1 MPSRDTLLSKLR
13 RHAGRS
19 AVFGTL
25 LSIAFSA
32 AAEEVDF
39 ATAEN
44 GPAPAAFDTRMRTG
58 GGRPGRWEV
67 VSDNTAKGSKAL
79 AQLEADPTDYR
90 FPLAIYLP
98 AMIADL
104 EATPRFKPVSGKV
117 DQAGGLAVRLSDS
130 NNYYLTRANALEDNV
145 SFYRVVKGRR
155 QELASANVK
164 VSAGEWHTLTLRAEG
179 NRFTVSFDGK
189 QLLSHADSTFT
200 APGKVALWT
209 KADSVTRFEFLV
221 INPLR

>member
-25 LSIAFSA
+25 LSMAFSA

-79 AQLEADPTDYR
+79 AQLSADPTDLR
-90 FPLAIYLP
+90 FPLAIYLRRRRRCRGDP
-98 AMIADL
+98 ASS
-104 EATPRFKPVSGKV
+104 RS
-117 DQAGGLAVRLSDS
+117 
-130 NNYYLTRANALEDNV
+130 RARRIR
-145 SFYRVVKGRR
+145 RV
-155 QELASANVK
+155 ASWC
-164 VSAGEWHTLTLRAEG
+164 GCRTLR
-179 NRFTVSFDGK
+179 T
-189 QLLSHADSTFT
+189 TM
-200 APGKVALWT
+200 
-209 KADSVTRFEFLV
+209 
-221 INPLR
+221 

>member
-1 MPSRDTLLSKLR
+1 
-13 RHAGRS
+13 
-19 AVFGTL
+19 VFGTL
-25 LSIAFSA
+25 LSMAFSA
-32 AAEEVDF
+32 AAEEIDF

-104 EATPRFKPVSGKV
+104 EATTRFKPMSGKV
-117 DQAGGLAVRLSDS
+117 DQAGGLAVRLADS

-145 SFYRVVKGRR
+145 SFY
-155 QELASANVK
+155 AS
-164 VSAGEWHTLTLRAEG
+164 
-179 NRFTVSFDGK
+179 
-189 QLLSHADSTFT
+189 
-200 APGKVALWT
+200 
-209 KADSVTRFEFLV
+209 
-221 INPLR
+221 

>member
-1 MPSRDTLLSKLR
+1 
-13 RHAGRS
+13 
-19 AVFGTL
+19 VFGTL
-25 LSIAFSA
+25 LSMAFPA

-58 GGRPGRWEV
+58 GSRPGRWEV

-79 AQLEADPTDYR
+79 AQLDADPTDYR

-98 AMIADL
+98 AMIDDL
-104 EATPRFKPVSGKV
+104 EATTRFKPMSGKV
-117 DQAGGLAVRLSDS
+117 DQAGGLAVRLADS

-155 QELASANVK
+155 QELASASVK

-200 APGKVALWT
+200 GPGKVALWT